1 MKNTYY
7 FKNAWGMTRK
17 RASKSVLLMS
27 ISFILLMLTGM
38 QGHAQRAGNISTT
51 TVTDRVYINYEG
63 FSLSKRAWL
72 QNLYYNSDQ
81 LGIGFY
87 TWEAGVA
94 EWLRMTIAH
103 NGNVGIGGMTSPSS
117 PLHVEAGSSTTPNSN
132 GIYLYQ
138 SNTNQHSIISSRVNA
153 NGSGDPFFS
162 VDVNGESGW
171 AFGLDNSDGN
181 KFKVVS
187 NWRDLSQNA
196 RLTIDRNGN
205 MGIGK
210 TNPSAKLDVVGTGA
224 FSNKLTVAA
233 GGLEVSGA
241 SSFNNEVTVN
251 STFNTDAL
259 NVSGASSFN
268 NEVTVN
274 STFNAGALNVS
285 GASSFNNEVTVNSTF
300 NTGALNV
307 SGASS
312 FDDQVTVNSTFTT
325 DILNVSGSS
334 SFNNNL
340 TVGGSSQAANV
351 RVHGT
356 AEVRELHIDPTETWA
371 DHVFEENYELKSLT
385 EVEKFI
391 QENHHL
397 PEVPS
402 AKEVSENGYNQ
413 SEINAALLQKIEEL
427 TLYMIEQE
435 KQNKALAAEIE
446 ALKKR
451 K

>member
-27 ISFILLMLTGM
+27 ISFTLLMLTSM
-38 QGHAQRAGNISTT
+38 QGYAQRQGNVNTETRTDMTFIS
-51 TVTDRVYINYEG
+51 YEG
-63 FSLSKRAWL
+63 NRYNEYSARLE
-72 QNLYYNSDQ
+72 NLWYRTNNRGMGFYTNNGLRMALDNSGR
-81 LGIGFY
+81 LGIGTSSPGARLDVHTNQNNSPQIALNGGFSIS
-87 TWEAGVA
+87 TVFNNKDVVFRNMNQLRFTDSNDWDWNSWAGLSYKTGERKLVIGGSRSGYFNRNGGGVDVA
-94 EWLRMTIAH
+94 VIFD
-103 NGNVGIGGMTSPSS
+103 GVSNVGIGK
-117 PLHVEAGSSTTPNSN
+117 A
-132 GIYLYQ
+132 
-138 SNTNQHSIISSRVNA
+138 
-153 NGSGDPFFS
+153 
-162 VDVNGESGW
+162 
-171 AFGLDNSDGN
+171 
-181 KFKVVS
+181 
-187 NWRDLSQNA
+187 
-196 RLTIDRNGN
+196 
-205 MGIGK
+205 
-210 TNPSAKLDVVGTGA
+210 NPSAKLDVAGTGA

-300 NTGALNV
+300 NTSALNV
-307 SGASS
+307 SGVSS
-312 FDDQVTVNSTFTT
+312 FDDQVMVNSTFTA
-325 DILNVSGSS
+325 DILNVSGIS
-334 SFNNNL
+334 SFSNNL

-356 AEVRELHIDPTETWA
+356 AEVKELHIDPTETWA
-371 DHVFEENYELKSLT
+371 DHVFEENYELKPLT

-391 QENHHL
+391 RENHHL

-413 SEINAALLQKIEEL
+413 SEVNAILLQKIEEL
-427 TLYMIEQE
+427 TLYIITLE
-435 KQNKALAAEIE
+435 KQINDQ
-446 ALKKR
+446 KK
-451 K
+451 